1 MRAGIVGAQLTWEA
15 VHAGTDQAIESG
27 ARDGSA
33 ALTQNCQVRAIS
45 GGAAMSSLK
54 PLGGE
59 FVSRKGS
66 GTDELSKDALSKGA
80 ANETD
85 GLESLIQPFST
96 KSQESSET
104 GFLGS
109 E

>member
-33 ALTQNCQVRAIS
+33 ALTENCHVRATS
-45 GGAAMSSLK
+45 GGATMASLRL
-54 PLGGE
+54 LGGK
-59 FVSRKGS
+59 SAGRTGS
-66 GTDELSKDALSKGA
+66 GTDAQSKDALNKGA
-80 ANETD
+80 ESEMC

-96 KSQESSET
+96 RSQESSET
-104 GFLGS
+104 GSTGVV
-109 E
+109 